1 MDILKDIIQRCHE
14 RHVAPLRQRKTVVT
28 PALYRSPPYHFK
40 AHCARRC
47 LILLNDLEDADISF
61 MPIGHAPENDRGP
74 RDFGGDRFLK
84 RQGINDWSPERW
96 SASWGIQT
104 YTGTPSEQHGAQW
117 HDFEFKYESICA
129 APDAV
134 LTCIE
139 SLVKTTGNPLLTMT
153 KSGGLRFS
161 CRVPHYLQSHTDEAK
176 FYIYKHTPTPENPHH
191 RDVYLE
197 IRGEKGY
204 SRWDMRYEILIGNL
218 LDPPVIPKEILFAP
232 VNVLRS
238 ALHKPDPSPKRQ
250 QVPVTV
256 APPSLRSDHL
266 NLAKEALLKR
276 KFVYE
281 QEDIGIHHWHSH
293 AEGESDT
300 YVSLWED
307 QGIVWIR
314 ASSPNSGLPTR
325 AMPITDIWD
334 DTGIIYPKSTTGLP
348 VSDKLLAVQ
357 EGRLSPL
364 AIKRPSPVLHQ
375 QEPTQ
380 KVYATLEE
388 NAIQIQRILKRDARI
403 FALMIPEGG
412 TLANTDAEIDILNN
426 NATCL
431 NIPNRRLAEA
441 AEERYGKLNLSSFAR
456 WRSRMYRWE
465 QVKEMP
471 VDERMQNPFQRGNSC
486 EDPERCHALGQKG
499 GNANESICP
508 QCPVHTECQKRGYL
522 SQPIALQSAKTQIT
536 PTFQHSLNPNHTR
549 SLQQIFESADET
561 ERICI
566 IDESKTSVD
575 ELFLECGLP
584 KIVLEEW
591 TVNWQGYALGNF
603 ATALMNALETQGE
616 PYGNLIGHVR
626 SVIQAYQPHE
636 ERIIHQMSLV
646 NMWGKVVAEEKVDVD
661 TGVVLARYAVKF
673 HGGTSAYIP
682 LDMNAEDR
690 LRRIGLP
697 FVPLEV
703 FTRDV
708 GGNSDSRHNDPTEDI
723 NIPMRM
729 TEAIALGILNVETAE
744 KINALPTVSRNP
756 NWTYWHQFKCF
767 FAHYTRDADAP
778 MRWSGKSLRFWV
790 PPQLHPTVKR
800 LLLISTTF
808 TDQHFRRVFPDQAI
822 EVAHTEPTAWV
833 PGNQVFQLRTHRNS
847 LYTILNYESNWDVL
861 GLSKMGERYFYGI
874 RAEIDRDPNIKHAIF
889 TNMVITKKLEDL
901 AEKENVCFITIFK
914 GMDVTDTDFEA
925 AQVVWIVGIPRWPQ
939 HTIWWHAQMLFGND
953 KKPLNYSG
961 DMDAGDCKDE
971 RIQKLYDQSVTGLI
985 TQIVGCIGLNRRTD
999 KKVVLLTSLAL
1010 PNITDRP
1017 ETLLFDWE
1025 DFEVAGGLHRLTDT
1039 IHTRERFE
1047 RESTELT
1054 AKSSRKEVER
1064 VLGCSSR
1071 QANYLLQRLRGGNI
1085 PRVSYREQIL
1095 LLLASGGEKTRASLV
1110 AAIGSSPEAI
1120 GNELK
1125 RLVDAGEVV
1134 RVRRGVYALPEA

>member
-1 MDILKDIIQRCHE
+1 MDVLKDIIQRCHE

-28 PALYRSPPYHFK
+28 PALYRNPPYHFK

-74 RDFGGDRFLK
+74 RDFSGDRFLK
-84 RQGINDWSPERW
+84 RQGINDWSPKRW
-96 SASWGIQT
+96 AASWGIQI
-104 YTGTPSEQHGAQW
+104 YTGIPSEQHNARW
-117 HDFEFKYESICA
+117 HDLEFKYEAIRA
-129 APDAV
+129 APDDV
-134 LTCIE
+134 FTCIE
-139 SLVKTTGNPLLTMT
+139 ALVKTTGNPLLTMT

-161 CRVPHYLQSHTDEAK
+161 CRVPHYLQSNTDEAK
-176 FYIYKHTPTPENPHH
+176 FYIYKHTPTPENSYY

-218 LDPPVIPKEILFAP
+218 LDPPVVPEEVLFAP
-232 VNVLRS
+232 VNVLRT
-238 ALHKPDPSPKRQ
+238 ALHEPEPLPKKRHA
-250 QVPVTV
+250 PAIV
-256 APPSLRSDHL
+256 APPSLGSDQL

-276 KFVYE
+276 RFVYDR
-281 QEDIGIHHWHSH
+281 EDNGIHHWHSH
-293 AEGESDT
+293 GEGEHDT

-314 ASSPNSGLPTR
+314 ASTPNSGLPAR
-325 AMPITDIWD
+325 AIPITDIWD
-334 DTGIIYPKSTTGLP
+334 DTGITYPKSATGLP
-348 VSDKLLAVQ
+348 VSEKLLAIQ
-357 EGRLSPL
+357 EGKLSPL

-388 NAIQIQRILKRDARI
+388 NAVQIQRVLKRGTRI
-403 FALMIPEGG
+403 FALTAPEGG
-412 TLANTDAEIDILNN
+412 TLTNTDAEIDILNN

-431 NIPNRRLAEA
+431 IIPNRHLAET
-441 AEERYGKLNLSSFAR
+441 AEERYRKLNLSSFAR

-465 QVKEMP
+465 QVKE
-471 VDERMQNPFQRGNSC
+471 VSADTRMQNPFQRGNSC
-486 EDPERCHALGQKG
+486 EDPERCNALGQKG

-508 QCPVHTECQKRGYL
+508 QCPVWTECQERGYL
-522 SQPIALQSAKTQIT
+522 SQPLALQSAKAQIT
-536 PTFQHSLNPNHTR
+536 PISQQFLNPNNAR
-549 SLQQIFESADET
+549 SPQWIFESADET

-566 IDESKTSVD
+566 IDESKTSVGD
-575 ELFLECGLP
+575 LFLDCGLP
-584 KIVLEEW
+584 KNVLEEW
-591 TVNWQGYALGNF
+591 TVNWQGCALGNF
-603 ATALMNALETQGE
+603 ATALINALEIQGE
-616 PYGNLIGHVR
+616 PYGNPIGQVR

-636 ERIIHQMSLV
+636 EKIIHQMSHV
-646 NMWGKVVAEEKVDVD
+646 NVRGKVVVEGTVDVE
-661 TGVVLARYAVKF
+661 TGEVLAHYTIAF
-673 HGGTSAYIP
+673 YGGTSAYIP
-682 LDMNAEDR
+682 LDTNAEDR
-690 LRRIGLP
+690 LRTMGLP
-697 FVPLEV
+697 FVPLDV
-703 FTRDV
+703 FTRGV
-708 GGNSDSRHNDPTEDI
+708 GGRDLDIAPTESL

-729 TEAIALGILNVETAE
+729 AEAIALGILDVETVE
-744 KINALPTVSRNP
+744 KIDALPFVCPNP

-778 MRWSGKSLRFWV
+778 MRWSGRSLRFWV

-800 LLLISTTF
+800 LLLISTTL
-808 TDQHFRRVFPDQAI
+808 TEQHLRRVFPHEEI

-847 LYTILNYESNWDVL
+847 LDTILNYESNWDVL
-861 GLSKMGERYFYGI
+861 DLSNIGERYLYGI
-874 RAEIDRDPNIKHAIF
+874 RAEIDRDPNVKHAII
-889 TNMVITKKLEDL
+889 TNIAITNKLVDL
-901 AEKENVCFITIFK
+901 AEKENVCFITRFK
-914 GMDVTDTDFEA
+914 DLDVADTDFEA
-925 AQVVWIVGIPRWPQ
+925 VQVIWIVGIPRWPQ

-961 DMDAGDCKDE
+961 DMDSGDYKDE
-971 RIQKLYDQSVTGLI
+971 RIQGLYDQSVTGLL
-985 TQIVGCIGLNRRTD
+985 TQIIGRISLNKQSD

-1010 PNITDRP
+1010 PNITDRS

-1025 DFEVAGGLHRLTDT
+1025 DFEVAGGLHKLADT

-1064 VLGCSSR
+1064 VLGCSAR
-1071 QANYLLQRLRGGNI
+1071 QANYVLQRLRGGNI

-1095 LLLASGGEKTRASLV
+1095 FLLASGGEKTRASLV
-1110 AAIGSSPEAI
+1110 AAIGSSPEAV

-1125 RLVDAGEVV
+1125 RLVDVGEVV
-1134 RVRRGVYALPEA
+1134 RVRRGVYALPEK